1 MKRELTSAQWELVA
15 ENYHLVGDYLE
26 RNQYPEY
33 PFYDV
38 VFDALK
44 TAARVYDERPE
55 LHRYRF
61 STIARNKMDD
71 AVRAEK
77 RKYARR
83 CAVMEVVSLDADF
96 PAREGYS
103 QLDRLSRSSDVEDDV
118 SERLLYAQMI
128 SALTEKQA
136 QVFVLKQ
143 AGFTYKEMAER
154 CGIGYGGVNSRLY
167 RMRGK
172 LRSLLCALEWA

>member
-1 MKRELTSAQWELVA
+1 MKRDLTSAQWELVA
-15 ENYHLVGDYLE
+15 ENYHLVRAYLE
-26 RNQYPEY
+26 RNGYPEY

-44 TAARVYDERPE
+44 TAARLYDERPE
-55 LHRYRF
+55 LHRYQF

-77 RKYARR
+77 RRFARR
-83 CAVMEVVSLDADF
+83 CAVVEVVSLDAAVPSTDGLGLF
-96 PAREGYS
+96 D
-103 QLDRLSRSSDVEDDV
+103 QLSCNSEVEDDV
-118 SERLLYAQMI
+118 SERLLYAQML

-136 QVFVLKQ
+136 EVFELKR

-172 LRSLLCALEWA
+172 LRRLLCALEWE

>member
-1 MKRELTSAQWELVA
+1 MTRELTTGQWELVA

-44 TAARVYDERPE
+44 TAARLYDERPE
-55 LHRYRF
+55 LRRYRF

-83 CAVMEVVSLDADF
+83 CAV
-96 PAREGYS
+96 
-103 QLDRLSRSSDVEDDV
+103 VE
-118 SERLLYAQMI
+118 
-128 SALTEKQA
+128 
-136 QVFVLKQ
+136 
-143 AGFTYKEMAER
+143 AG
-154 CGIGYGGVNSRLY
+154 
-167 RMRGK
+167 
-172 LRSLLCALEWA
+172 

>member
-1 MKRELTSAQWELVA
+1 MKQELTTAQWELVA
-15 ENYHLVGDYLE
+15 ENYHLVSSYLD
-26 RNQYPEY
+26 RTGYPEY

-44 TAARVYDERPE
+44 NAARQYDERPE

-61 STIARNKMDD
+61 STIAQRKMDD

-77 RKYARR
+77 RKFARR
-83 CAVMEVVSLDADF
+83 CAVVEVVSLDADF
-96 PAREGYS
+96 PATEGFGL
-103 QLDRLSRSSDVEDDV
+103 LDHLTRSSDVEEDV
-118 SERLLYAQMI
+118 SERLLYAQMV

-136 QVFVLKQ
+136 EVFLLKQ
-143 AGFTYKEMAER
+143 AGYTYKEMAER